1 MDAYENGISLAVG
14 NSNPLV
20 QSHEIVGGSGFNN
33 TEPRSAKD
41 RCNPPGSIKRQ
52 MFFTFSNHRARA
64 GIVSTMAGIHHH
76 GVEEP
81 RRLQPATGD
90 KTVGNRLTSGKKDG
104 KSQKDR
110 KKRPTLRFWI
120 HLSMHFKNPF
130 AP

>member
-1 MDAYENGISLAVG
+1 
-14 NSNPLV
+14 
-20 QSHEIVGGSGFNN
+20 
-33 TEPRSAKD
+33 
-41 RCNPPGSIKRQ
+41 

-81 RRLQPATGD
+81 RWLQPATGD

-104 KSQKDR
+104 KNQKDR
-110 KKRPTLRFWI
+110 KKRSPLRFWF
-120 HLSMHFKNPF
+120 HLSMHSKSSF